1 MREHQPTV
9 HIGYTVGAFTLVAP
23 LGAGGM
29 GEVWRARDEKL
40 GRDVALKVLPT
51 EFAEDPERLARFER
65 EARVLASLNH
75 PNIAALYG
83 LETAAGS
90 PGPSEPLSD
99 TGTGAGTEELT
110 FLVMELV
117 EGEGLDERIARGPVP
132 LDEAVPIARQIAE
145 ALEAAHDAGI
155 VHRDLKPANV
165 MIRGDGTVKVLDF
178 GLAKAWDAET
188 GDTDLSLSPTLTR
201 QATAAGVILGTAA
214 YMSPEQAR
222 GTAVDHRSD
231 IWSFGV
237 VVWEMLTGRQLFDG
251 GTVSDLIAAVLTQ
264 DVDPDALPATTP
276 PAVRRLLRRALDRN
290 PRNRLQAI
298 GDARLELEEASE
310 ETPTAVAGSRPR
322 SGIGP
327 LGLAAL
333 ALAALAVGW
342 IAGRALRPAPGPSS
356 PVRVQQLSYSGHDSQ
371 PSASPDGR
379 LIAFTSV
386 RDGVSRIWLRQIAGG
401 GEQPLTEGSDVNP
414 RFAPDGSSVVFAR
427 DEGGSWSIYRTAL
440 VGGQPRRLV
449 EDATEAAWSP
459 QGDRLAFLRTT
470 RTSDGTQWGAQIGL
484 FDPAVN
490 QTRILLDLPNWVLY
504 GVTWSPDGDRIAVT
518 RAAPQGAGQGWAVL
532 LLDPET
538 GDTTELRG
546 LDQGAA
552 ISCSTWVDGGRSLV
566 FAMAADTVGDLTG
579 APARV
584 GRYDL
589 GSRTFEPL
597 FWASGL
603 FPFRGNDSDTGRFTD
618 LGGGRLV
625 FDTVRQ
631 QSGLRQVA
639 LGTGTHRTL
648 TTSAA
653 ADRQP
658 AFSPDGRTVV
668 FSSNRSGNLDIW
680 AMDVATGALSQL
692 TDDAAQ
698 DWDPGFTP
706 GGRHLLFS
714 SDRGGPLE
722 IWMANVD
729 GSDARQVT
737 SDGIDAENPTMTA
750 DGDWIVYSSGN
761 PDHLGVFRIRPDGT
775 DATRIAE
782 GNYTNPEV
790 SPDGRWALFVSSAT
804 TLESEVRVVEVATGE
819 DSGFR
824 IVIPTDPLSP
834 NVTYGRG
841 RWLPD
846 GSAIVFVGLDDQGRT
861 GLFAQDFV
869 PGEDTSSTRRPFA
882 GFFDDAVTES
892 FGIAPDGDSA
902 TISVIQQ
909 TRSLQL
915 AEGVATGSRR

>member
-1 MREHQPTV
+1 V
-9 HIGYTVGAFTLVAP
+9 HIGSTVGAFTLVAP

-29 GEVWRARDEKL
+29 GEVWRARDDKL
-40 GRDVALKVLPT
+40 GRDVALKVLPR

-75 PNIAALYG
+75 PNIATLYG
-83 LETAAGS
+83 LETAVCSSGS
-90 PGPSEPLSD
+90 SEPVPG
-99 TGTGAGTEELT
+99 TGTGAGAEELT

-117 EGEGLDERIARGPVP
+117 DGEGLDERIARGPVP
-132 LDEAVPIARQIAE
+132 IDVAIPMAIQITE
-145 ALEAAHDAGI
+145 ALEAAHLAGI

-165 MIRGDGTVKVLDF
+165 KVRNDGTVKVLDF
-178 GLAKAWDAET
+178 GLAKAWGSDAA
-188 GDTDLSLSPTLTR
+188 DTDLSLSPTLTR

-222 GTAVDHRSD
+222 GSAVDQRSD

-237 VVWEMLTGRQLFDG
+237 VLWEMLTGRRLFDG

-276 PAVRRLLRRALDRN
+276 SSIRRLLRRALDRD
-290 PRNRLQAI
+290 PRRRLQAI
-298 GDARLELEEASE
+298 GDARLELEDASE
-310 ETPTAVAGSRPR
+310 DRPAVPTTSRSR
-322 SGIGP
+322 SAIR
-327 LGLAAL
+327 AL
-333 ALAALAVGW
+333 AVTGVALAMLAVGW
-342 IAGRALRPAPGPSS
+342 VAGRALRPAPPPVD
-356 PVRVQQLSYSGHDSQ
+356 PVRVQQLTYSGADSQ

-386 RDGVSRIWLRQIAGG
+386 RDGVSRIWLKQLAGG
-401 GEQPLTEGSDVNP
+401 GEQPLTEGPDTSP

-449 EDATEAAWSP
+449 EDAIEAAWSP
-459 QGDRLAFLRTT
+459 SGDRLAFLRTT
-470 RTSDGTQWGAQIGL
+470 RTPDGTQWGAQVGL
-484 FDPAVN
+484 LDVAAN
-490 QTRILLDLPNWVLY
+490 SIRIVLDLPNWVLY
-504 GVTWSPDGDRIAVT
+504 GVGWSPDGDRIAIT
-518 RAAPQGAGQGWAVL
+518 RAAPQGAGRGWAVL
-532 LLDPET
+532 LVDPET
-538 GDTTELRG
+538 GDSTELQN
-546 LDQGAA
+546 LDPGAA
-552 ISCSTWVDGGRSLV
+552 ISCPTWIDAGRSLV

-589 GSRTFEPL
+589 RTQTFEPL

-603 FPFRGNDSDTGRFTD
+603 FPFRGNNSETGRLTD
-618 LGGGRLV
+618 LGDGRLV

-631 QSGLRQVA
+631 QAGLRREN
-639 LGTGTHRTL
+639 LRDGSHRTL
-648 TTSAA
+648 TSSAA

-658 AFSPDGRTVV
+658 AYSADGRTVV
-668 FSSNRSGNLDIW
+668 FSSNRSGNLDVW
-680 AMDVATGALSQL
+680 SMDVVTGELSQL

-706 GGRHLLFS
+706 DGRHLLFS
-714 SDRGGPLE
+714 SDRDGPLE
-722 IWMANVD
+722 IWMANAD
-729 GSDARQVT
+729 GSDARRVT
-737 SDGIDAENPTMTA
+737 SDGVDAENPTMTA
-750 DGDWIVYSSGN
+750 DGEWIVYSSGN

-775 DATRIAE
+775 DATRLAD

-790 SPDGRWALFVSSAT
+790 SPDGRWVLFVTSAT

-819 DSGFR
+819 DTGFR
-824 IVIPTDPLSP
+824 IVIATNPLAP

-846 GSAIVFVGLDDQGRT
+846 GSGVVFVGLDEQGRT

-892 FGIAPDGDSA
+892 FGIAPDGGSA
-902 TISVIQQ
+902 TIAVIQQ
-909 TRSLQL
+909 TRALQL
-915 AEGVATGSRR
+915 AEGVPVGLEHRR

>member
-1 MREHQPTV
+1 V
-9 HIGYTVGAFTLVAP
+9 HIGSTIGAFTLVAP

-40 GRDVALKVLPT
+40 GRDVALKMLPA
-51 EFAEDPERLARFER
+51 EFAEDPERLGRFER

-75 PNIAALYG
+75 PNIATLYG
-83 LETAAGS
+83 LETAIREPEAE
-90 PGPSEPLSD
+90 PSGTG

-117 EGEGLDERIARGPVP
+117 EGEGLDDRIARGPLAV
-132 LDEAVPIARQIAE
+132 DETIPIARQIAE

-165 MIRGDGTVKVLDF
+165 RVRPDGTVKVLDF
-178 GLAKAWDAET
+178 GLAKAWDAEAA
-188 GDTDLSLSPTLTR
+188 DTDLSLSPTLTR

-237 VVWEMLTGRQLFDG
+237 VLWETLTGRRLFDG
-251 GTVSDLIAAVLTQ
+251 ETASDLIAAVLTR
-264 DVDPDALPATTP
+264 DPDYDALPSATP
-276 PAVRRLLRRALDRN
+276 SAVRRLLRRCLRRE
-290 PRNRLQAI
+290 PHRRLQAI
-298 GDARLELEEASE
+298 GDARLELDDAAEEPPATAA
-310 ETPTAVAGSRPR
+310 TPGGR
-322 SGIGP
+322 SGIRP
-327 LGLAAL
+327 LPAL
-333 ALAALAVGW
+333 GAVLAALAVGW
-342 IAGRALRPAPGPSS
+342 VVGRALGPEPRPVTPA
-356 PVRVQQLSYSGHDSQ
+356 RVQQLTYSGHDSQ

-379 LIAFTSV
+379 LVVFTSS
-386 RDGVSRIWLRQIAGG
+386 RDGVSRIWLKQLAGG
-401 GEQPLTEGSDVNP
+401 GEQPLTDGPDVAP
-414 RFAPDGSSVVFAR
+414 RFAPDGASVVFAR

-449 EDATEAAWSP
+449 EDAVEAAWSP
-459 QGDRLAFLRTT
+459 TGDRLAFLRTT
-470 RTSDGTQWGAQIGL
+470 RTADGTQWGAQVGVL
-484 FDPAVN
+484 DVAGN
-490 QTRILLDLPNWVLY
+490 STRIVLDLPSWVLY
-504 GVTWSPDGDRIAVT
+504 GVGWSPDGDRIAVT
-518 RAAPQGAGQGWAVL
+518 RAAPQGAGRGWAVL
-532 LLDPET
+532 LVDPET
-538 GDTTELRG
+538 GDVTELEN
-546 LDQGAA
+546 LDPGAA
-552 ISCSTWVDGGRSLV
+552 MSCSTWAADGRSLV

-584 GRYDL
+584 GRYEL
-589 GSRTFEPL
+589 ATRTFTPL

-603 FPFRGNDSDTGRFTD
+603 FPFRGNNSDTGRFTD

-625 FDTVRQ
+625 FDTARQ
-631 QSGLRQVA
+631 QAGLRLQTVR
-639 LGTGTHRTL
+639 GGSHRTL
-648 TTSAA
+648 TSSAA

-658 AFSPDGRTVV
+658 AYAPDGRTLV
-668 FSSNRSGNLDIW
+668 FSSNRTGNLDVW

-706 GGRHLLFS
+706 DGRHLLFS

-722 IWMANVD
+722 IWMANAD

-750 DGDWIVYSSGN
+750 GGEWIVYSSGN
-761 PDHLGVFRIRPDGT
+761 PDHLGIFRIRPDGT

-790 SPDGRWALFVSSAT
+790 SPDGRWVLYVSSAT

-819 DSGFR
+819 DAGFR

-846 GSAIVFVGLDDQGRT
+846 GSGIVFVGLDDQGRT

-869 PGEDTSSTRRPFA
+869 PGEDTSGTRRPFA
-882 GFFDDAVTES
+882 GFFDDAFTES
-892 FGIAPDGDSA
+892 FGIAPDGEAA
-902 TISVIQQ
+902 TIAVIQQ
-909 TRSLQL
+909 TRALQL
-915 AEGVATGSRR
+915 AEGVPTAVGE